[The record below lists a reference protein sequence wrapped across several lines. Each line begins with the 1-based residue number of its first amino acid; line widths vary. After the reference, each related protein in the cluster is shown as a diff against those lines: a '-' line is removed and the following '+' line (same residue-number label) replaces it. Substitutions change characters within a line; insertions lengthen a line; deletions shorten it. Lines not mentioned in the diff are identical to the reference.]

1 MKGKNLIFAGVIAL
15 IVGVLMLIFRVQ
27 LANGGIVF
35 AAGALFVGAGLLNM
49 TVFLGSRDKEGRARM
64 GAIGTA
70 FGWIAS
76 AAAVVL
82 GLAMLIFPKAFVAL
96 TGFMFAILLLFAALF
111 QMFLLIFGA
120 RPHKLSNLFFIVPTV
135 LVGAAVYI
143 FMRKPD
149 TTGEITDMTFL
160 GLAFSFFGV
169 MTIVEGSLIGKANH
183 TLLKKSRQAE
193 AIAADSTE
201 NEKESAADPGKR
213 AQKREIATFSQ
224 EYDKKI
230 AFLSPII
237 VLVSRKITIFAP
249 QNGTRPQRAP
259 LLSVKNIHYQS

>member
-149 TTGEITDMTFL
+149 TTCEITDMTFL

-201 NEKESAADPGKR
+201 NEK
-213 AQKREIATFSQ
+213 
-224 EYDKKI
+224 
-230 AFLSPII
+230 
-237 VLVSRKITIFAP
+237 
-249 QNGTRPQRAP
+249 
-259 LLSVKNIHYQS
+259 